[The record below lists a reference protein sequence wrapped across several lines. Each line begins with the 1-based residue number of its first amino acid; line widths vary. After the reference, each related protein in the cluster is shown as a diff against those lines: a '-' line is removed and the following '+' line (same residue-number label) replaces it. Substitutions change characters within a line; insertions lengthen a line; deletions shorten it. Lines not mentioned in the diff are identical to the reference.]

1 MGIIPIPVK
10 RQVAWMRMFFE
21 YNWQVREDWFR
32 WCESH
37 LDELDKPRTGGLGSI
52 RKTLFHVVNVEQS
65 WIRELAGL
73 PEIQYHESSF
83 PTLQHIREFS
93 QRHRGEIIQFLE
105 SWTPDMEHKVLRGFK
120 SNANR
125 SNTRTER
132 SSGTSSPTK
141 STTWGNCPS
150 GPGRSVTLRSRQTSL
165 AGIWRLARESQG
177 WKQPDMVSLHP
188 WYNVVAHVMDHP
200 FRRGGFVA

>member
-1 MGIIPIPVK
+1 
-10 RQVAWMRMFFE
+10 MRMFFE

-73 PEIQYHESSF
+73 PEIRYQESSF
-83 PTLQHIREFS
+83 PTLQHIRELS

-105 SWTPDMEHKVLRGFK
+105 SWTPDMEHKILRGFK
-120 SNANR
+120 PNGEPFEHTYGEVIR
-125 SNTRTER
+125 HVITHEIHHM
-132 SSGTSSPTK
+132 GQL
-141 STTWGNCPS
+141 
-150 GPGRSVTLRSRQTSL
+150 SV
-165 AGIWRLARESQG
+165 WAREIG
-177 WKQPDMVSLHP
+177 DAPVTANLIGR
-188 WYNVVAHVMDHP
+188 NLAA
-200 FRRGGFVA
+200 RT